1 MIYNKPHEVL
11 VSLLFIF
18 SSIVAFA
25 QSRSEIKPIPPLPQ
39 QRQVEWQK
47 LETYAF
53 IHYGLNTYTDKEWGY
68 GDTDLSVFNPTNL
81 DCEQWARVCKAAGMK
96 GIIITAKHHDGFCL
110 WPSAYTDYSVRNTH
124 YKNGKGDIVGEL
136 SAACKKYNLKF
147 GVYLSPWDRHQA
159 FYGTPLYREYFYA
172 QLTELLTQY
181 GDIFEVWF
189 DGANGGDG
197 YYGGAK
203 ENRVIDRQSYYD
215 FPKAWH
221 IVDSLQPNAVCFSD
235 AGPGCR
241 WVGNERGYA
250 FATNWSF
257 LRSKD
262 VYPGYDKYKELQQGH
277 ADGDVWVAA
286 ECNTSIRPGW
296 FYHDNEDN
304 SVKKP
309 AELVDLYYRSVGH
322 NGTFLLNFPITPEGL
337 IHPTDSA
344 NAVDFHKQI
353 QTDLSNDL
361 LHTAKITSST
371 KQQIN
376 TSALTDDDY
385 STYIPIYTDTILV
398 RFKKTTALNRLLI
411 QEYIPL
417 GQRVEEFFVE
427 YLSTNGWQKVDP
439 GEETTTI
446 GYKRILRFPR
456 IQTKSIRIV
465 FTKKRGTVCIAN
477 LSAYNATSM
486 SNISNTEENKI
497 DGVTFHTSHMVSDNV
512 PALLFDFETPT
523 TISSFHYTPDADR
536 VITHYELFAGDKHDE
551 LYPISKGEF
560 ANIRNN
566 PIEQHI
572 YFTPISA
579 RFLMLKAVGSW
590 SVNTIDYNEP
600 LPYKQITIK

>member
-512 PALLFDFETPT
+512 PALLFDFENPT

-590 SVNTIDYNEP
+590 SVNTIDYTEP

>member
-1 MIYNKPHEVL
+1 MIYNKSHEVL

-398 RFKKTTALNRLLI
+398 RFKKTTALNRLMI

-512 PALLFDFETPT
+512 PALLFDFENPT

-551 LYPISKGEF
+551 LYLISKGEF

>member
-512 PALLFDFETPT
+512 PALLFDFENPT

>member
-1 MIYNKPHEVL
+1 M
-11 VSLLFIF
+11 
-18 SSIVAFA
+18 
-25 QSRSEIKPIPPLPQ
+25 
-39 QRQVEWQK
+39 
-47 LETYAF
+47 
-53 IHYGLNTYTDKEWGY
+53 
-68 GDTDLSVFNPTNL
+68 
-81 DCEQWARVCKAAGMK
+81 
-96 GIIITAKHHDGFCL
+96 
-110 WPSAYTDYSVRNTH
+110 
-124 YKNGKGDIVGEL
+124 
-136 SAACKKYNLKF
+136 
-147 GVYLSPWDRHQA
+147 
-159 FYGTPLYREYFYA
+159 
-172 QLTELLTQY
+172 
-181 GDIFEVWF
+181 WF

-465 FTKKRGTVCIAN
+465 FTKKRGIVCIAN

-512 PALLFDFETPT
+512 PALLFDFENPT

>member
-1 MIYNKPHEVL
+1 MIYNKTHEVL

-512 PALLFDFETPT
+512 PALLFDFENPT